1 MISGNRY
8 NQRKDTC
15 VSLKLMVQSY
25 LYRRKDYTR
34 PVNFVSS
41 NQREGEDEGDS
52 DSDKEVSKMGSIGK
66 IASENFAPQKIL
78 VT

>member
-1 MISGNRY
+1 
-8 NQRKDTC
+8 
-15 VSLKLMVQSY
+15 MVQSY

-52 DSDKEVSKMGSIGK
+52 DSDKEVSKIRSIIGK
-66 IASENFAPQKIL
+66 IASQNFAPQKIL
-78 VT
+78 VI